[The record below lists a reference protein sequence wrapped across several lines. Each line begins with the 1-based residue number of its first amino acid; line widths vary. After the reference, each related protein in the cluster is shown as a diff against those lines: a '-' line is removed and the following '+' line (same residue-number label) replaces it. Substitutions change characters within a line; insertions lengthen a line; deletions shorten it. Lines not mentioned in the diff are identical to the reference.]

1 RPPDSVCWGAGPSPS
16 LSLETDMTSEQPRTG
31 RRTLIGTV
39 VSDKMEKTV
48 VVEVTRRV
56 LHGRYH
62 KYMTRRKKYKAHDE
76 TNAIL
81 TGAEVVIEESRPLSR
96 TKRWVVIE
104 ERKKGT
110 GEVEAI
116 AGDEDIRQP
125 ETTP

>member
-1 RPPDSVCWGAGPSPS
+1 
-16 LSLETDMTSEQPRTG
+16 MTSEQPKTG

-76 TNAIL
+76 TNAIQ

-104 ERKKGT
+104 ERTKGT
-110 GEVEAI
+110 GEVLAL

>member
-1 RPPDSVCWGAGPSPS
+1 
-16 LSLETDMTSEQPRTG
+16 MTSEQPRTG

-56 LHGRYH
+56 LHGRYQ
-62 KYMTRRKKYKAHDE
+62 KYVTRRKKYKAHDE

-104 ERKKGT
+104 ERSKGT
-110 GEVEAI
+110 GEVQAI